1 MLILKFWEKEWR
13 FCDKW
18 QDLTIRQA
26 ARLQDVVSVLPS
38 NFIEILRLTLFSD
51 KDDVSVKDK
60 ITELQ
65 NGITLEENLKVI
77 PQIYGDIIN
86 VLTDIDRMTIDK
98 ILPGDRVYLVNNYL
112 LKFVVGVIFTPID
125 FIAHKNKKQFTFKG
139 ETYNIPQSE
148 YFKISGN
155 VVEKPLPNTT
165 AIEFTEAADLSI
177 AAEKM
182 KGGKIKSLP
191 NIISILCRKDNEV
204 YNETVSLKRAEMFE
218 DLDMQTAFEVF
229 FCLLME
235 FGILKTLTRLFMQK

>member
-13 FCDKW
+13 FCNEW

-38 NFIEILRLTLFSD
+38 NFIEILRLTFFSD
-51 KDDVSVKDK
+51 KDDANVKDK

-65 NGITLEENLKVI
+65 NGISLEENLKTI
-77 PQIYGDIIN
+77 PKIYGDIIN
-86 VLTDIDRMTIDK
+86 VLTDIDRATIDK
-98 ILPGDRVYLVNNYL
+98 ILPDDRVYLVNTYL
-112 LKFVVGVIFTPID
+112 LKFVIGVIFTPID
-125 FIAHKNKKQFTFKG
+125 FAANQNKKQFTFKG

-148 YFKISGN
+148 YYKISGN

-182 KGGKIKSLP
+182 KSGKIKSLP
-191 NIISILCRKDNEV
+191 NIIAILCKKDNEV
-204 YNETVSLKRAEMFE
+204 YNETVSLKRAELFE

-235 FGILKTLTRLFMQK
+235 YGISRTLTRLFMQK